1 MGADIL
7 VMGAL
12 HLDVIVNA
20 PALPAP
26 DETMMGK
33 DVAYR
38 FGGKGGNQ
46 AVSAARMGGKV
57 AMIGVVGTDDFAQPL
72 RAELARADVDM
83 SMLATCDGA
92 SGMSVAIVQ
101 NDGSYGAVVV
111 SGVNRQINAQ
121 QAKLDPPPKV
131 VVLQNEIPVAENHAL
146 LARLPQDVTVIWN
159 AAPALAR
166 DAVMI
171 ERADIL
177 VVNRLE
183 AAMQAGLPHDLP
195 DPEAALAQLAT
206 EGRAVIITLGADGY
220 IAQARDGTRFGAKA
234 HRVPVISTHG
244 AGDAFVGALA
254 AEIARGADLAAAAA
268 FAQGAAALH
277 VSTPLEGRANITSA
291 QLRHAFGL

>member
-1 MGADIL
+1 
-7 VMGAL
+7 
-12 HLDVIVNA
+12 
-20 PALPAP
+20 
-26 DETMMGK
+26 MMGQ

-57 AMIGVVGTDDFAQPL
+57 AMIGVVGTDDFALPL

-166 DAVMI
+166 DAVMVR
-171 ERADIL
+171 RADIL

-183 AAMQAGLPHDLP
+183 AAIQAGLPHDLP
-195 DPEAALAQLAT
+195 DPEAALSQLAR

-277 VSTPLEGRANITSA
+277 VSTPLEARADITPA

>member
-1 MGADIL
+1 MGADIF

-12 HLDVIVNA
+12 HLDVIVYA

-26 DETMMGK
+26 DETMMGH

-46 AVSAARMGGKV
+46 AVAAARMGGKV

-72 RAELARADVDM
+72 RAELARANVDM
-83 SMLATCDGA
+83 SMLATCEGA

-111 SGVNRQINAQ
+111 SGVNRHITAQ
-121 QAKLDPPPKV
+121 QAQLDPPPKV
-131 VVLQNEIPVAENHAL
+131 VVLQNEVPVAENHAL

-166 DAVMI
+166 DVVMVG
-171 ERADIL
+171 RADIL

-195 DPEAALAQLAT
+195 DPEAALTQLAT

-220 IAQARDGTRFGAKA
+220 IAQAQDGTRFGAKA
-234 HRVPVISTHG
+234 HPVPVISTHG
-244 AGDAFVGALA
+244 AGDAFVGAFA
-254 AEIARGADLAAAAA
+254 AEVARGANLAAAAA

-277 VSTPLEGRANITSA
+277 VSTPIEARADITPA

>member
-83 SMLATCDGA
+83 SMLATFDGA

-121 QAKLDPPPKV
+121 QARLDPPPKV
-131 VVLQNEIPVAENHAL
+131 IVLQNEIPVSENHAL

-166 DAVMI
+166 DAVMVR
-171 ERADIL
+171 RADIL

-195 DPEAALAQLAT
+195 DPEAALTQLAR

-220 IAQARDGTRFGAKA
+220 IAQARDGTRFGAQA
-234 HRVPVISTHG
+234 HRVPVFSTHG

-254 AEIARGADLAAAAA
+254 AEIARGADLAT
-268 FAQGAAALH
+268 
-277 VSTPLEGRANITSA
+277 VIGRSDARSDDV
-291 QLRHAFGL
+291 R